1 MRIPALVD
9 HSNRDLVLVETGA
22 VVMYLVERYGQSRGA
37 GGGSGLCPQDEEG
50 KILARQW
57 LFFGLTDFSPAFTTA
72 THFLYDHPQKLPTA
86 ITHTTTLVHRAL
98 STLDSAISASKSGY
112 LVSRAQGPTYA
123 DLVCWSWGWVYE
135 SGGFPALV
143 DGDGCGYGDEGED
156 EDEGRKGQGDGEGGD
171 CWQRYPNV
179 GRWQRRMDARESVRR
194 VVVKWEELKL
204 EYV

>member
-1 MRIPALVD
+1 MRANLRP
-9 HSNRDLVLVETGA
+9 
-22 VVMYLVERYGQSRGA
+22 
-37 GGGSGLCPQDEEG
+37 
-50 KILARQW
+50 
-57 LFFGLTDFSPAFTTA
+57 DFSPAFTTA
-72 THFLYDHPQKLPTA
+72 SHFLYEHPQKLPTA

-98 STLDSAISASKSGY
+98 STLDSALSASKSGY
-112 LVSRAQGPTYA
+112 LVPGAQGPTYA

-143 DGDGCGYGDEGED
+143 DGDGYGYGDEGEGD
-156 EDEGRKGQGDGEGGD
+156 SDGDGQGGD

-179 GRWQRRMDARESVRR
+179 GRWQRRMNERESAKR